1 MAKFVKDAIC
11 NYLEGTK
18 IMTKMRNKL
27 RVERRMLG
35 KYSPSSSIYSKN

>member
-27 RVERRMLG
+27 RCERRKLSNIPIVHLFQ
-35 KYSPSSSIYSKN
+35 K